1 MLGGCCST
9 TGYGQAGS
17 RADSCKCFAICPNSI
32 DVFDGSRYSCMRTE
46 GARTDRIGG
55 EWREMDGA
63 CAVGLGIEGLEGL
76 RSDV

>member
-1 MLGGCCST
+1 
-9 TGYGQAGS
+9 
-17 RADSCKCFAICPNSI
+17 
-32 DVFDGSRYSCMRTE
+32 MRTE